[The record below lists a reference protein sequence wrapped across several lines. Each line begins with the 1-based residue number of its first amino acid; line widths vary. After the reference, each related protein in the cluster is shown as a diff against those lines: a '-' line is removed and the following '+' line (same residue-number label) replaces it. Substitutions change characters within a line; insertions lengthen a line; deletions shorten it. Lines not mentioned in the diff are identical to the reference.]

1 MTPAANQVKVRKCL
15 LDFSANSEEQRP
27 SSWASNWVGKVS
39 SQKRDGRCL
48 CVRFELSHLGLCVWV
63 NWETSS
69 KPAPLRLSC
78 YPNTSKQSG
87 PLAGARR
94 GGGARA
100 QQPRSSAGRSPRGEA
115 GPLLKPWTPGQGQPG
130 AGHGLGRSSARS
142 LPEGDGPAGLR
153 APTFPAVRGEKLA
166 QAPGSGRALS
176 THPEHARSLHIP
188 IPRTAEDQVPL
199 SLSLPQIMSSV
210 PGTARRK
217 RSSPSLDF
225 MTFPSCASC
234 CPDLF

>member
-1 MTPAANQVKVRKCL
+1 MTRKSKDPVVGL
-15 LDFSANSEEQRP
+15 LTQK
-27 SSWASNWVGKVS
+27 GKCHP
-39 SQKRDGRCL
+39 KRGDGRCL

-63 NWETSS
+63 NWEPSS

-94 GGGARA
+94 GGGAWVLE
-100 QQPRSSAGRSPRGEA
+100 PRSSAGRPPRGEA

-130 AGHGLGRSSARS
+130 AGRGLGRSSARS

-153 APTFPAVRGEKLA
+153 APTLPAVRGEKLA
-166 QAPGSGRALS
+166 QAPESGQALS
-176 THPEHARSLHIP
+176 THPEHACSLHNP
-188 IPRTAEDQVPL
+188 LPGTAEDQVPL
-199 SLSLPQIMSSV
+199 SLPLPQTMSSV

-217 RSSPSLDF
+217 RSSPSLDL

-234 CPDLF
+234 CPDLV